1 MDAPTPTIAPIAA
14 PKFMKGKV
22 MANPE
27 IAKGPTPCPMKMLSI
42 ILYNEEAVIAMMAG
56 VAYFFN
62 NFPTLSVPNSKAPFG
77 SLIYPNFLRCKIA
90 KKI

>member
-1 MDAPTPTIAPIAA
+1 
-14 PKFMKGKV
+14 MKGKV

-62 NFPTLSVPNSKAPFG
+62 NFPTLSVPKSKAPFG
-77 SLIYPNFLRCKIA
+77 SLINPIFLRCKIA
-90 KKI
+90 KKN